1 MADRADASA
10 EGVGGQL
17 MRGARKL
24 DELIGIAS
32 TLVSAGTAIVSF
44 IKGVGGLTQFLV
56 EVAFYGFASYIA
68 MFLVLPVVLGA
79 VAGLEKATNRTS
91 TKAATVVVVALGAL
105 GGGALV
111 RFGLFAPN
119 VTKDLDGIGTAFG
132 VIVGIA
138 ILLVPLAI
146 LWYVKG
152 SKPTARPAA

>member
-1 MADRADASA
+1 MAERTDAGS

-32 TLVSAGTAIVSF
+32 ALVSAGTAVVSF

-68 MFLVLPVVLGA
+68 MFLVLPVVLAA
-79 VAGLEKATNRTS
+79 VAGLEKATRRTS
-91 TKAATVVVVALGAL
+91 TKATTVVIVALGGL

-111 RFGLFAPN
+111 RFGLFADD
-119 VTKDLDGIGTAFG
+119 VTRDLDGIGTAFG
-132 VIVGIA
+132 VICGIV

-152 SKPTARPAA
+152 SKPAGRPSA